1 MGKLQEIKRDMRE
14 LVKIELERQLL
25 QQFANKDAL
34 PEDLE
39 IRGLVEE
46 FGKRINVMMQYK
58 DEKAKE
64 SSQAVDNQ
72 NMKAMS
78 EMWEQAAERFASS
91 TTKYKA

>member
-1 MGKLQEIKRDMRE
+1 MNKLQEVKRDMRE

-46 FGKRINVMMQYK
+46 FGKRISVMMQEK
-58 DEKAKE
+58 NDKAKE
-64 SSQAVDNQ
+64 SS
-72 NMKAMS
+72 
-78 EMWEQAAERFASS
+78 
-91 TTKYKA
+91 

>member
-1 MGKLQEIKRDMRE
+1 MGKLQEVKRDMRE

-46 FGKRINVMMQYK
+46 LGKRISVMMQEK

-64 SSQAVDNQ
+64 SLQAIDN
-72 NMKAMS
+72 
-78 EMWEQAAERFASS
+78 
-91 TTKYKA
+91 

>member
-1 MGKLQEIKRDMRE
+1 MRE
-14 LVKIELERQLL
+14 MVKIELERQLL

-39 IRGLVEE
+39 IRGLIEE
-46 FGKRINVMMQYK
+46 FGKRISVMMQEK
-58 DEKAKE
+58 DDKAKE

-78 EMWEQAAERFASS
+78 EMWEQATERFASS
-91 TTKYKA
+91 TTKFKA

>member
-1 MGKLQEIKRDMRE
+1 MRE

-46 FGKRINVMMQYK
+46 FGKRISVMMQEK
-58 DEKAKE
+58 DDKAKE

-78 EMWEQAAERFASS
+78 EIWEQAAERFTSS

>member
-1 MGKLQEIKRDMRE
+1 M
-14 LVKIELERQLL
+14 
-25 QQFANKDAL
+25 QQFSNKDAL

-39 IRGLVEE
+39 VRGLIEE
-46 FGKRINVMMQYK
+46 FGKRVLANVQEK
-58 DEKAKE
+58 DEKARE

-91 TTKYKA
+91 LTKLKA

>member
-1 MGKLQEIKRDMRE
+1 MGKLQEVKRDMRE

-46 FGKRINVMMQYK
+46 FGKRISVMMQEK
-58 DEKAKE
+58 DDKAKE
-64 SSQAVDNQ
+64 SS
-72 NMKAMS
+72 
-78 EMWEQAAERFASS
+78 
-91 TTKYKA
+91 

>member
-1 MGKLQEIKRDMRE
+1 MRE
-14 LVKIELERQLL
+14 LVKIELETQLL

-46 FGKRINVMMQYK
+46 FGKRISVMMQEK
-58 DEKAKE
+58 DDKVKE

-78 EMWEQAAERFASS
+78 EMWEQAAERFAQS